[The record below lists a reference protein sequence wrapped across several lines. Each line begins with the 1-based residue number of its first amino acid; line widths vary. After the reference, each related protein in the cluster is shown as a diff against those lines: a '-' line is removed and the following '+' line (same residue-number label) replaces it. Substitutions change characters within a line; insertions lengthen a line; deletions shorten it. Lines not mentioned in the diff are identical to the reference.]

1 MAEGASALSED
12 AFPTQNTSL
21 NGAAGKT
28 AVRVLTGGGALT
40 EETPPKEDA
49 RQTGEQRLKPTALAP
64 LSVASRKTEGG
75 A

>member
-28 AVRVLTGGGALT
+28 VGRVLIGEGAFT
-40 EETPPKEDA
+40 EETPSKEDV
-49 RQTGEQRLKPTALAP
+49 R
-64 LSVASRKTEGG
+64 
-75 A
+75 